1 MRKGEIDI
9 ITLGCSKNLVDAERL
24 MRQLELAGY
33 RCVHDS
39 SMPKGEIAIINTC
52 GFIGDA
58 KEESIEMILQFAER
72 KNKGK
77 LRKLYVM
84 GCLSQRYR
92 EELPTEIPEVDKWF
106 GKFDY
111 MGIVD
116 ECTNERLKEL
126 PTDYSLEFKGKD
138 YERTLTTPKHYAYLK
153 IAEGCNRYCSYC
165 AIPLITGRFTS
176 RKMENI
182 LDEVRWLVNE
192 GVKEFNVIA
201 QDLSSYGLD
210 LYGEHRLA
218 QLIDEMAQIE
228 GVEWI
233 RLHYAY
239 PTDFPYD
246 ILPVMAKHSNVCK
259 YMDIAL
265 QHCSSN
271 VLEKMRRHIT
281 CEEQNALIERIR
293 KEVPGICIRTTLL
306 VGHPGETQEDF
317 DELCEW
323 VKKMRRHIT
332 CEEQNA
338 LIERIRKEVP
348 GICIRTTL
356 LVGHPGETQEDFD
369 ELCEWV
375 KKMRFDR
382 MGAFAYSEEEGTFA
396 ARHYT
401 DDIPQTEKERRVDIL
416 MTLQQ
421 SISSEI
427 LSQMV
432 GTKQRIVIDR
442 EEEEYYIGRTQ
453 YDSPEVDC
461 EVLIEKSKMENRTSG
476 TNELKI
482 GEFYTVNIIK
492 SEDFDLY
499 AKL

>member
-92 EELPTEIPEVDKWF
+92 EELPIEIPEVDKWF

-182 LDEVRWLVNE
+182 LNEVRWLVNE

-218 QLIDEMAQIE
+218 QLIDEMAQIK

-271 VLEKMRRHIT
+271 VLE
-281 CEEQNALIERIR
+281 
-293 KEVPGICIRTTLL
+293 
-306 VGHPGETQEDF
+306 
-317 DELCEW
+317 
-323 VKKMRRHIT
+323 KMRRHIT

>member
-39 SMPKGEIAIINTC
+39 AEPKGEIAIINTC

-58 KEESIEMILQFAER
+58 KEESIDIILQFAER
-72 KNKGK
+72 KTKGK

-92 EELPTEIPEVDKWF
+92 EELPVEIPEVDKWF

-111 MGIVD
+111 LGIV
-116 ECTNERLKEL
+116 EEVGRLGDKAIGRL
-126 PTDYSLEFKGKD
+126 GAD
-138 YERTLTTPKHYAYLK
+138 YERSLTTPKHYAYLK

-165 AIPLITGRFTS
+165 AIPLITGKFTS
-176 RKMENI
+176 RTMEDI
-182 LDEVRWLVNE
+182 LAEVRWLVSE

-218 QLIDEMAQIE
+218 QLVDEMAQIA

-233 RLHYAY
+233 RLHYTY

-246 ILPVMAKHSNVCK
+246 LLPVMAKHKNVCK

-265 QHCSSN
+265 QHCSDN
-271 VLEKMRRHIT
+271 MLKKMHRHIT
-281 CEEQNALIERIR
+281 RAEQDAVIARIR

-306 VGHPGETQEDF
+306 VGHPGETEEDF
-317 DELCEW
+317 NELCEW
-323 VKKMRRHIT
+323 VKTMKF
-332 CEEQNA
+332 E
-338 LIERIRKEVP
+338 
-348 GICIRTTL
+348 
-356 LVGHPGETQEDFD
+356 
-369 ELCEWV
+369 
-375 KKMRFDR
+375 R
-382 MGAFAYSEEEGTFA
+382 MGAFAYSEEEGTYA
-396 ARHYT
+396 ARHYI
-401 DDIPQTEKERRVDIL
+401 DDIPQEEKERRVETL
-416 MTLQQ
+416 MAIQQ
-421 SISSEI
+421 EISSEI
-427 LSQMV
+427 LSRMV
-432 GTKQRIVIDR
+432 GTEQRVVIDR
-442 EEEEYYIGRTQ
+442 EEEEYYVGRTQ

-461 EVLIEKSKMENRTSG
+461 EVLIAKG
-476 TNELKI
+476 TRSQEQGAKTLKT
-482 GEFYTVNIIK
+482 GEYYTVTIIK

-499 AKL
+499 ATL

>member
-1 MRKGEIDI
+1 MHKGEIDI

-111 MGIVD
+111 LGIVD
-116 ECTNERLKEL
+116 ELKGERLKV
-126 PTDYSLEFKGKD
+126 KGEE

-176 RKMENI
+176 RTKEDI
-182 LDEVRWLVNE
+182 LNEVRWLVSE
-192 GVKEFNVIA
+192 GVREFNVIA

-246 ILPVMAKHSNVCK
+246 ILPVMAKHPNVCK

-281 CEEQNALIERIR
+281 CEEQNALINRIR
-293 KEVPGICIRTTLL
+293 EEVPGICIRTTLL
-306 VGHPGETQEDF
+306 VGHPGETEDDF
-317 DELCEW
+317 NELCEW
-323 VKKMRRHIT
+323 VK
-332 CEEQNA
+332 Q
-338 LIERIRKEVP
+338 
-348 GICIRTTL
+348 
-356 LVGHPGETQEDFD
+356 
-369 ELCEWV
+369 
-375 KKMRFDR
+375 MRFDR

-396 ARHYT
+396 ARHYN
-401 DDIPQTEKERRVDIL
+401 DDIPQEEKERRVDAL
-416 MTLQQ
+416 MAIQQ

-432 GTKQRIVIDR
+432 GTQQRVVIDR
-442 EEEEYYIGRTQ
+442 EEQEYYIGRTQ

-461 EVLIEKSKMENRTSG
+461 EVLIDKAEK
-476 TNELKI
+476 LQI
-482 GEFYTVNIIK
+482 GKFYTVNIIK

>member
-1 MRKGEIDI
+1 MHKGEIDI

-24 MRQLELAGY
+24 MRQLELIGY

-39 SMPKGEIAIINTC
+39 AMPKGEIAIINTC

-111 MGIVD
+111 LGIVD
-116 ECTNERLKEL
+116 ELKGGR
-126 PTDYSLEFKGKD
+126 SKVKGEE

-176 RKMENI
+176 RTMEDI
-182 LDEVRWLVNE
+182 LNEVRWLVSE
-192 GVKEFNVIA
+192 GVREFNVIA

-218 QLIDEMAQIE
+218 QLVDEMAKIE
-228 GVEWI
+228 RVEWI

-246 ILPVMAKHSNVCK
+246 ILPVMAKHPNVCK

-271 VLEKMRRHIT
+271 VLDKMRRHIT

-306 VGHPGETQEDF
+306 VGHPGETEEDF
-317 DELCEW
+317 NELC
-323 VKKMRRHIT
+323 
-332 CEEQNA
+332 
-338 LIERIRKEVP
+338 
-348 GICIRTTL
+348 
-356 LVGHPGETQEDFD
+356 D
-369 ELCEWV
+369 WV

-396 ARHYT
+396 ARHYS
-401 DDIPQTEKERRVDIL
+401 DDIPQEEKERRVDTL
-416 MTLQQ
+416 MALQQ
-421 SISSEI
+421 SISSDI

-442 EEEEYYIGRTQ
+442 EEQEYYVGRTQ

-461 EVLIEKSKMENRTSG
+461 EVLIDKAEK
-476 TNELKI
+476 LQI
-482 GEFYTVNIIK
+482 GEFYVVNIIK

>member
-39 SMPKGEIAIINTC
+39 ANPKGEIAIINTC

-58 KEESIEMILQFAER
+58 KEESIDIILQFAER
-72 KNKGK
+72 KTKGK

-92 EELPTEIPEVDKWF
+92 EELPAEIPEVDKWF

-111 MGIVD
+111 MGIVN
-116 ECTNERLKEL
+116 EVKGERLKVKGER
-126 PTDYSLEFKGKD
+126 LEVKGEGLEVKGRD
-138 YERTLTTPKHYAYLK
+138 YERKLTTPKHYAYLK

-165 AIPLITGRFTS
+165 AIPLITGKFTS
-176 RKMENI
+176 RPIEEI
-182 LDEVRWLVNE
+182 LDEVRWLVSE

-218 QLIDEMAQIE
+218 QLVDEMAQIA

-233 RLHYAY
+233 RLHYTY

-246 ILPVMAKHSNVCK
+246 LLPVMAKHENVCK

-265 QHCSSN
+265 QHCSDN
-271 VLEKMRRHIT
+271 MLRKMHRHIT
-281 CEEQNALIERIR
+281 REEQDKVIARIR

-306 VGHPGETQEDF
+306 VGHPGETEEDF
-317 DELCEW
+317 NELCEW
-323 VKKMRRHIT
+323 VKEMKF
-332 CEEQNA
+332 
-338 LIERIRKEVP
+338 ER
-348 GICIRTTL
+348 L
-356 LVGHPGETQEDFD
+356 
-369 ELCEWV
+369 
-375 KKMRFDR
+375 
-382 MGAFAYSEEEGTFA
+382 GAFAYSEEEGTFA
-396 ARHYT
+396 AKHYT
-401 DDIPQTEKERRVDIL
+401 DDIPQEEKERRVDTL
-416 MTLQQ
+416 MAIQQ

-432 GTKQRIVIDR
+432 GTRQRVVIDR
-442 EEEEYYIGRTQ
+442 EEEAYYVGRTQ

-461 EVLIEKSKMENRTSG
+461 EVLIAKEAK
-476 TNELKI
+476 
-482 GEFYTVNIIK
+482 GERLEAGNYYEVTIIK

-499 AKL
+499 AQL

>member
-1 MRKGEIDI
+1 MHKGEIDI

-72 KNKGK
+72 KNKSK

-111 MGIVD
+111 LGIVD
-116 ECTNERLKEL
+116 ELKGGR
-126 PTDYSLEFKGKD
+126 SKVKGEE
-138 YERTLTTPKHYAYLK
+138 YERTLTTPNHYTYLK

-176 RKMENI
+176 RTKEDI
-182 LDEVRWLVNE
+182 LNEVRWLVSE
-192 GVKEFNVIA
+192 GVREFNVIA

-246 ILPVMAKHSNVCK
+246 ILPVMAKHPNVCK

-281 CEEQNALIERIR
+281 CEEQNALINRIR
-293 KEVPGICIRTTLL
+293 EEVPGICIRTTLL
-306 VGHPGETQEDF
+306 VGHPGETEDDF
-317 DELCEW
+317 NELCEW
-323 VKKMRRHIT
+323 VK
-332 CEEQNA
+332 Q
-338 LIERIRKEVP
+338 
-348 GICIRTTL
+348 
-356 LVGHPGETQEDFD
+356 
-369 ELCEWV
+369 
-375 KKMRFDR
+375 MRFDR

-396 ARHYT
+396 ARHYN
-401 DDIPQTEKERRVDIL
+401 DDIPQEEKERRVDTL
-416 MTLQQ
+416 MAIQQ

-432 GTKQRIVIDR
+432 GTQQRVVIDR
-442 EEEEYYIGRTQ
+442 EEQEYYIGRTQ

-461 EVLIEKSKMENRTSG
+461 EVLIDKAEK
-476 TNELKI
+476 LQI

>member
-24 MRQLELAGY
+24 MRQLELVGY

-39 SMPKGEIAIINTC
+39 AMPKGEIAIINTC

-111 MGIVD
+111 LGIVD
-116 ECTNERLKEL
+116 ELKGERSKV
-126 PTDYSLEFKGKD
+126 KGVE

-176 RKMENI
+176 RTMEDI
-182 LDEVRWLVNE
+182 LNEVRWLVSE
-192 GVKEFNVIA
+192 GVREFNVIA

-218 QLIDEMAQIE
+218 QLVDEMAKIE

-246 ILPVMAKHSNVCK
+246 ILPVMAKHPNVCK

-306 VGHPGETQEDF
+306 VGHPGETEEDF
-317 DELCEW
+317 NELC
-323 VKKMRRHIT
+323 
-332 CEEQNA
+332 
-338 LIERIRKEVP
+338 
-348 GICIRTTL
+348 
-356 LVGHPGETQEDFD
+356 D
-369 ELCEWV
+369 WV

-396 ARHYT
+396 ARHYS
-401 DDIPQTEKERRVDIL
+401 DDIPQEEKERRVDTL
-416 MTLQQ
+416 MALQQ

-432 GTKQRIVIDR
+432 GTQQRVVIDR
-442 EEEEYYIGRTQ
+442 EEQEYYIGRTQ

-461 EVLIEKSKMENRTSG
+461 EVLIDKAEK
-476 TNELKI
+476 LQI

>member
-33 RCVHDS
+33 RCTHDS
-39 SMPKGEIAIINTC
+39 ADPKGEIAIINTC

-58 KEESIEMILQFAER
+58 KEESIEIILQFAER
-72 KNKGK
+72 KTRGL

-92 EELPTEIPEVDKWF
+92 EDLPAEIPEVDKWF

-111 MGIVD
+111 LGIV
-116 ECTNERLKEL
+116 EEVGRLGDKAIGRL
-126 PTDYSLEFKGKD
+126 GTD
-138 YERTLTTPKHYAYLK
+138 YERKLTTPKHYAYLK

-176 RKMENI
+176 RKMEEI
-182 LDEVRWLVNE
+182 LDEVRWLVGE

-218 QLIDEMAQIE
+218 QLVDQMAQIE

-233 RLHYAY
+233 RLHYTY

-246 ILPVMAKHSNVCK
+246 LLPVMVKHPNVCK

-265 QHCSSN
+265 QHCSD
-271 VLEKMRRHIT
+271 KMLKMMHRHIT
-281 CEEQNALIERIR
+281 REEQDAVIARIR

-306 VGHPGETQEDF
+306 VGHPGETEEEF
-317 DELCEW
+317 TELCDW
-323 VKKMRRHIT
+323 VREMKF
-332 CEEQNA
+332 E
-338 LIERIRKEVP
+338 
-348 GICIRTTL
+348 
-356 LVGHPGETQEDFD
+356 
-369 ELCEWV
+369 
-375 KKMRFDR
+375 R
-382 MGAFAYSEEEGTFA
+382 MGAFAYSEEEGTYA
-396 ARHYT
+396 AKHYT
-401 DDIPQTEKERRVDIL
+401 DDIPQEEKERRVEKL
-416 MTLQQ
+416 MAIQQ
-421 SISSEI
+421 EISSE
-427 LSQMV
+427 LLRQMV
-432 GTKQRIVIDR
+432 GTEQRIVIDR

-461 EVLIEKSKMENRTSG
+461 EVLIAKTR
-476 TNELKI
+476 
-482 GEFYTVNIIK
+482 EFLFILAVEGSTFRNGDSAGDTAAVQVQGDVFGNSDI
-492 SEDFDLY
+492 FR
-499 AKL
+499 

>member
-1 MRKGEIDI
+1 MHKGEIDI

-24 MRQLELAGY
+24 MRQLELVGY

-39 SMPKGEIAIINTC
+39 AMPKGEIAIINTC

-111 MGIVD
+111 LGIVD
-116 ECTNERLKEL
+116 ELKGERLKV
-126 PTDYSLEFKGKD
+126 KGEE

-176 RKMENI
+176 RTMEDI
-182 LDEVRWLVNE
+182 LNEVRWLVSE
-192 GVKEFNVIA
+192 GVREFNVIA

-218 QLIDEMAQIE
+218 QLVDEMAKIE

-246 ILPVMAKHSNVCK
+246 ILPVMAKHPNVCK

-271 VLEKMRRHIT
+271 VLDKMRRHIT

-306 VGHPGETQEDF
+306 VGHPGETEEDF
-317 DELCEW
+317 NELC
-323 VKKMRRHIT
+323 
-332 CEEQNA
+332 
-338 LIERIRKEVP
+338 
-348 GICIRTTL
+348 
-356 LVGHPGETQEDFD
+356 D
-369 ELCEWV
+369 WV

-396 ARHYT
+396 ARHYS
-401 DDIPQTEKERRVDIL
+401 DDIPQEEKERRVDTL
-416 MTLQQ
+416 MALQQ

-442 EEEEYYIGRTQ
+442 EEQEYYVGRTQ

-461 EVLIEKSKMENRTSG
+461 EVLIDKAEK
-476 TNELKI
+476 LQI
-482 GEFYTVNIIK
+482 GEFYVVNIIK

>member
-1 MRKGEIDI
+1 MEDMKKGEIDI

-39 SMPKGEIAIINTC
+39 ANPKGEIAIINTC

-58 KEESIEMILQFAER
+58 KEESIDIILQFAER
-72 KNKGK
+72 KTQGK

-92 EELPTEIPEVDKWF
+92 EELPAEIPEVDKWF

-111 MGIVD
+111 MGIVN
-116 ECTNERLKEL
+116 EVKGERLKV
-126 PTDYSLEFKGKD
+126 KGED
-138 YERTLTTPKHYAYLK
+138 YERKLTTPKHYAYLK

-165 AIPLITGRFTS
+165 AIPLITGKFTS
-176 RKMENI
+176 RPKEEI
-182 LDEVRWLVNE
+182 LNEVRWLVGE

-218 QLIDEMAQIE
+218 ELVDEMAQIE

-233 RLHYAY
+233 RLHYTY

-246 ILPVMAKHSNVCK
+246 LLPVMAKHKNVCK

-265 QHCSSN
+265 QHCSDN
-271 VLEKMRRHIT
+271 MLKKMHRHIT
-281 CEEQNALIERIR
+281 RAEQDATIARIR
-293 KEVPGICIRTTLL
+293 REVPGICIRTTLL
-306 VGHPGETQEDF
+306 VGHPGETEEDF
-317 DELCEW
+317 NELCEW
-323 VKKMRRHIT
+323 VKEMKF
-332 CEEQNA
+332 E
-338 LIERIRKEVP
+338 
-348 GICIRTTL
+348 
-356 LVGHPGETQEDFD
+356 
-369 ELCEWV
+369 
-375 KKMRFDR
+375 R

-396 ARHYT
+396 AKHYK
-401 DDIPQTEKERRVDIL
+401 DDIPQEEKERRVDTL
-416 MTLQQ
+416 MAIQQ

-432 GTKQRIVIDR
+432 GTRQRVVIDR
-442 EEEEYYIGRTQ
+442 EEEEYYVGRTQ

-461 EVLIEKSKMENRTSG
+461 EVLIEKEAK
-476 TNELKI
+476 
-482 GEFYTVNIIK
+482 GERLEAGNYYDVTIIK

-499 AKL
+499 AQL